1 MEFTMNYLVIKDS
14 FQEVRYVLTENFE
27 KPYIKVNNSI
37 LPITTN
43 TTNGAHLKARG
54 GVRRIARLSISRLVS
69 PGRLILLM
77 QMVLD

>member
-1 MEFTMNYLVIKDS
+1 MNYLVIKDS
-14 FQEVRYVLTENFE
+14 VQEVRYALTENFE

-54 GVRRIARLSISRLVS
+54 GGGVRRTARLSINRLAS
-69 PGRLILLM
+69 PGRLLPLM
-77 QMVLD
+77 